1 MTHSF
6 LPILIMLAIALALGV
21 VMLALNWVIGRQ
33 QRNPS
38 NLSPYESG
46 VPLLD
51 ENRKRVNVRFYQIAM
66 LFILF
71 DIEAAFLY
79 PWAVIY
85 RGMISWYLF
94 EEMLL
99 FILLL
104 GVGYVYVWKKK
115 AFDWKSDRMADLH
128 PDNPYA
134 PDRFAEPAKLAAT
147 TSPDDAMKRFEYI
160 LARYPTKEAAL
171 LPTLHL

>member
-1 MTHSF
+1 MTNSYI
-6 LPILIMLAIALALGV
+6 PILIMLVVAAALGAFF
-21 VMLALNWVIGRQ
+21 LGLNWILGTH

-38 NLSPYESG
+38 KLAPYESG

-51 ENRKRVNVRFYQIAM
+51 DQRKRVNVRFYQIAM

-85 RGMISWYLF
+85 RDATNSPNGLSWF
-94 EEMLL
+94 VFGEMLV

-104 GVGYVYVWKKK
+104 GVGYVYAWKKK
-115 AFDWKSDRMADLH
+115 AFDWK
-128 PDNPYA
+128 
-134 PDRFAEPAKLAAT
+134 
-147 TSPDDAMKRFEYI
+147 
-160 LARYPTKEAAL
+160 
-171 LPTLHL
+171 

>member
-1 MTHSF
+1 MTHSY
-6 LPILIMLAIALALGV
+6 LPILIMMFIAAV
-21 VMLALNWVIGRQ
+21 VAAVMLGLSWFVGRH

-38 NLSPYESG
+38 KLATYESG

-51 ENRKRVNVRFYQIAM
+51 ESRKRVNVRFYQIAM

-85 RGMISWYLF
+85 RDATLSPDGIRWF
-94 EEMLL
+94 VFGEMLV

-115 AFDWKSDRMADLH
+115 AFDWK
-128 PDNPYA
+128 
-134 PDRFAEPAKLAAT
+134 
-147 TSPDDAMKRFEYI
+147 
-160 LARYPTKEAAL
+160 
-171 LPTLHL
+171 

>member
-1 MTHSF
+1 MTNSYI
-6 LPILIMLAIALALGV
+6 PILIMLVIAAGFGALFLG
-21 VMLALNWVIGRQ
+21 LNWIVGRH

-38 NLSPYESG
+38 KLAPYESG

-51 ENRKRVNVRFYQIAM
+51 ESRKRVNVRFYQIAM

-85 RGMISWYLF
+85 RDATVGGLNGVQWF
-94 EEMLL
+94 VFGEMLV

-104 GVGYVYVWKKK
+104 GVGYVYVWKKNT
-115 AFDWKSDRMADLH
+115 FDW
-128 PDNPYA
+128 
-134 PDRFAEPAKLAAT
+134 T
-147 TSPDDAMKRFEYI
+147 
-160 LARYPTKEAAL
+160 
-171 LPTLHL
+171 

>member
-1 MTHSF
+1 MTNSYI
-6 LPILIMLAIALALGV
+6 PILIMLIVAIGMGGVFLG
-21 VMLALNWVIGRQ
+21 LNWVLGRH

-38 NLSPYESG
+38 KLAPYESG

-79 PWAVIY
+79 PWAVVY
-85 RGMISWYLF
+85 RDATRGPAAWFIF
-94 EEMLL
+94 AEMLL

-115 AFDWKSDRMADLH
+115 AFDWK
-128 PDNPYA
+128 
-134 PDRFAEPAKLAAT
+134 
-147 TSPDDAMKRFEYI
+147 
-160 LARYPTKEAAL
+160 
-171 LPTLHL
+171 

>member
-1 MTHSF
+1 MTNSL
-6 LPILIMLAIALALGV
+6 LPILIMLLIAIVVGT
-21 VMLALNWVIGRQ
+21 VMLLLAWFVGRH

-38 NLSPYESG
+38 KLSPYESG
-46 VPLLD
+46 VPPLD
-51 ENRKRVNVRFYQIAM
+51 VNRKRVNVRFYQIAM

-85 RGMISWYLF
+85 RDGIRGNSGMFLF
-94 EEMLL
+94 GEMLV

-115 AFDWKSDRMADLH
+115 AFDW
-128 PDNPYA
+128 
-134 PDRFAEPAKLAAT
+134 T
-147 TSPDDAMKRFEYI
+147 
-160 LARYPTKEAAL
+160 
-171 LPTLHL
+171 

>member
-6 LPILIMLAIALALGV
+6 IPILLMLLVAVALAGGFLG
-21 VMLALNWVIGRQ
+21 LNWIVGRH

-38 NLSPYESG
+38 KLSPYESG
-46 VPLLD
+46 VPMLD
-51 ENRKRVNVRFYQIAM
+51 TNRKRVNVRFYQIAM

-85 RGMISWYLF
+85 RDASHGGAGMFLF
-94 EEMLL
+94 GEMLV
-99 FILLL
+99 FIALL

-115 AFDWKSDRMADLH
+115 AFDWK
-128 PDNPYA
+128 
-134 PDRFAEPAKLAAT
+134 
-147 TSPDDAMKRFEYI
+147 
-160 LARYPTKEAAL
+160 
-171 LPTLHL
+171 

>member
-6 LPILIMLAIALALGV
+6 VPILIMLVIAIGFGGVFLG
-21 VMLALNWVIGRQ
+21 LNWIVGKH

-38 NLSPYESG
+38 KLAPYESG
-46 VPLLD
+46 VPMLD
-51 ENRKRVNVRFYQIAM
+51 VNRKRVNVRFYQIAM

-85 RGMISWYLF
+85 RDAAHGPAGMFLF
-94 EEMLL
+94 GEMLV
-99 FILLL
+99 FIVLL

-115 AFDWKSDRMADLH
+115 AFDWK
-128 PDNPYA
+128 
-134 PDRFAEPAKLAAT
+134 
-147 TSPDDAMKRFEYI
+147 
-160 LARYPTKEAAL
+160 
-171 LPTLHL
+171 

>member
-1 MTHSF
+1 MTHTF
-6 LPILIMLAIALALGV
+6 LPILIMLVIAVGIGGTILG
-21 VMLALNWVIGRQ
+21 LNWVVGRH

-38 NLSPYESG
+38 KLSPYESG

-51 ENRKRVNVRFYQIAM
+51 VNRKRVNVRFYQIAM

-85 RGMISWYLF
+85 RDVANGPSGMFLF
-94 EEMLL
+94 GEMLV
-99 FILLL
+99 FIGLL

-115 AFDWKSDRMADLH
+115 AFDWK
-128 PDNPYA
+128 
-134 PDRFAEPAKLAAT
+134 
-147 TSPDDAMKRFEYI
+147 
-160 LARYPTKEAAL
+160 
-171 LPTLHL
+171 

>member
-6 LPILIMLAIALALGV
+6 IPILLMLLFAVALAAGFLG
-21 VMLALNWVIGRQ
+21 LNWVLGRH

-38 NLSPYESG
+38 KLAPYESG
-46 VPLLD
+46 VPMLD
-51 ENRKRVNVRFYQIAM
+51 TNRKRVNVRFYQIAM

-85 RGMISWYLF
+85 RDASRGGAGMFLF
-94 EEMLL
+94 GEMLV
-99 FILLL
+99 FIALL

-115 AFDWKSDRMADLH
+115 AFDWK
-128 PDNPYA
+128 
-134 PDRFAEPAKLAAT
+134 
-147 TSPDDAMKRFEYI
+147 
-160 LARYPTKEAAL
+160 
-171 LPTLHL
+171 

>member
-1 MTHSF
+1 MTNSYV
-6 LPILIMLAIALALGV
+6 PILILMAVAIGLGAFLLV
-21 VMLALNWVIGRQ
+21 VNTLLGQ
-33 QRNPS
+33 KQRNPS
-38 NLSPYESG
+38 KLAPYESG

-51 ENRKRVNVRFYQIAM
+51 DQRKRVNVRFYQIAM

-85 RGMISWYLF
+85 RDATVTPGGLSWF
-94 EEMLL
+94 IFGEMLV

-115 AFDWKSDRMADLH
+115 AFDWK
-128 PDNPYA
+128 
-134 PDRFAEPAKLAAT
+134 
-147 TSPDDAMKRFEYI
+147 
-160 LARYPTKEAAL
+160 
-171 LPTLHL
+171 

>member
-1 MTHSF
+1 MTNSYI
-6 LPILIMLAIALALGV
+6 PILIMLIIAAGMGAVFLS
-21 VMLALNWVIGRQ
+21 LNWFLGSH
-33 QRNPS
+33 QRNPAK
-38 NLSPYESG
+38 LAPYESG

-51 ENRKRVNVRFYQIAM
+51 ESRKRVNVRFYQIAM

-85 RGMISWYLF
+85 RSATRTPNGLSWF
-94 EEMLL
+94 IFGEMLL

-115 AFDWKSDRMADLH
+115 TFDWK
-128 PDNPYA
+128 
-134 PDRFAEPAKLAAT
+134 
-147 TSPDDAMKRFEYI
+147 
-160 LARYPTKEAAL
+160 
-171 LPTLHL
+171 